1 MKKEVSLKKGL
12 KVPMY
17 LFNLKKGQRRNITN
31 IDILILAL
39 IYTFSD
45 KESKCYLTN
54 TEIANL
60 LDISK
65 VQVSDRLHYLD
76 KNKYLAIIQNNK
88 KGRTLF
94 IPSSLKE
101 DITKSFSGEYK
112 FLFIPSEIFNLKTI
126 SLSEKFILS
135 YIVGFCKSGKL
146 CKTSKKKLY
155 KWFNI
160 SENTLQRALSKFKKL
175 DLIETTNITNSF
187 NRDCGREIKLNLDNL
202 KAFYINEAQI
212 YKAKIENVENAKVEN
227 VETVESIETVENINN
242 VNNMNIDNLVFVNSI
257 EDLLK
262 LNLPKDAVQK
272 LYFKLKSQTE
282 EVKKLYNNFD
292 S

>member
-1 MKKEVSLKKGL
+1 MRYKEEKYVLLIVAQNILHIIIIGKVVGGFISMKKEVSLKKGL

-17 LFNLKKGQRRNITN
+17 LFSLKKGQRRNITN

-101 DITKSFSGEYK
+101 DITKSFSEEYK

-160 SENTLQRALSKFKKL
+160 SENTLKRAVIKFKKL

-212 YKAKIENVENAKVEN
+212 YKAKIENVENAKVIAKEMK
-227 VETVESIETVENINN
+227 VAKS
-242 VNNMNIDNLVFVNSI
+242 
-257 EDLLK
+257 
-262 LNLPKDAVQK
+262 KDAIII
-272 LYFKLKSQTE
+272 TCGE
-282 EVKKLYNNFD
+282 EKHKGGANLIKI
-292 S
+292 SEI